1 VEAAS
6 FLVERP
12 AAEDDRSTTHCAA
25 GSPSSRRSV
34 ASVVRRL
41 VRALSSRTR
50 GQNSRANRERGWRP
64 GLSAIQ
70 AKSDLALPLLIRG
83 SGWPSHSIL
92 NSPSRATRSIQ
103 QKARA
108 SAMAARLP
116 NRTADRMWKP
126 DLMRPRL
133 PASS

>member
-1 VEAAS
+1 VAQQAAQPRQGPGGQAFWADGADVACERLAESVEAAS

-50 GQNSRANRERGWRP
+50 GQNSRANRERGCRP

-92 NSPSRATRSIQ
+92 TEPGDAEH
-103 QKARA
+103 
-108 SAMAARLP
+108 
-116 NRTADRMWKP
+116 
-126 DLMRPRL
+126 
-133 PASS
+133 PAEG